1 LRVKPEV
8 LRGLVDTGKAWF
20 KFVVQGEKDIGEVL
34 ALVEGNGIPM
44 GRVILMPEGRTVEEL
59 DKSAGW
65 LAERCR
71 DLGVRF
77 SDRLHVRLWGDKRG
91 V

>member
-1 LRVKPEV
+1 MRRKPEV
-8 LRGLVDTGKAWF
+8 LAALARVGKAWF
-20 KFVVQGEKDIGEVL
+20 KFVVKGEGDIEEVME
-34 ALVEGNGIPM
+34 VVKMSEIPM
-44 GRVILMPEGRTVEEL
+44 ERVILMPEGRTVEEL
-59 DKSAGW
+59 DKTAAW
-65 LAERCR
+65 LAEKCR